1 MKKRK
6 FTLKTE
12 FGSEEVK
19 FAIGEYLESVIPDGG
34 IYLGLISWDN
44 DMECWTTYSDVSTN
58 LPITSFLHIPP
69 ENAIYIRDDK
79 FWYPALKK
87 IFIDEQLAV
96 PTNRKLCSG
105 YCTYDEWIVNDKLK
119 EIAERIE

>member
-6 FTLKTE
+6 FTLKAE

-19 FAIGEYLESVIPDGG
+19 FAIGEYLESVIPGGG
-34 IYLGLISWDN
+34 IYLGLISWDK

-58 LPITSFLHIPP
+58 LPITSFFHIPP

-87 IFIDEQLAV
+87 IFILFKQEDSHLLGG
-96 PTNRKLCSG
+96 R
-105 YCTYDEWIVNDKLK
+105 
-119 EIAERIE
+119 